1 KRLLNLVPFGT
12 DPFSSTGSQLFLN
25 SEGYVN
31 MKRISQLFML
41 SFCLVC
47 MQVNISY
54 AATNQEDETSEEV
67 QKGSNNGR
75 LLIDGDFMVELAIFE
90 TGVPPEFRVWTSMN
104 GQLIPP
110 GQVKLKV
117 VLTRLGNIKDN
128 INFFSENDFLRGD
141 MEIYEPHSFQVSLT
155 AQYQGV
161 MYTWQYDNFEGRTEI
176 ESKVADALAIGILT
190 AGSQTLKETLQV
202 YGRLANK
209 PENIRNI
216 SARFDGE
223 IKSMYVT
230 LGQPVKK
237 GQRLMSVE
245 SNESLR
251 SYVINSP
258 INGVVQSINVNPG
271 EQTNAKLLMEI
282 VDNST
287 LFAELSVF
295 PTDRERI
302 TIGANVN
309 IDVKGHD
316 GPLNGEIMQV
326 NEFVEP
332 NQSVIVRVEVGND
345 EEMLAS
351 GSFVTA
357 DIQVAEY
364 VVDLAVKQTGLQTF
378 RDFTVVYEKIGN
390 EYEVRMLELGRRA
403 GQWVEVLGGLK
414 SGAKY
419 VSENSYVIKADIEK
433 SGASHDH

>member
-1 KRLLNLVPFGT
+1 
-12 DPFSSTGSQLFLN
+12 
-25 SEGYVN
+25 

-41 SFCLVC
+41 SFCLVI
-47 MQVNISY
+47 MQINLSF
-54 AATNQEDETSEEV
+54 AAPNQEEKSEEV
-67 QKGSNNGR
+67 QKGPNNGR
-75 LLIDGDFMVELAIFE
+75 LLIDGNFTVELAIFE
-90 TGVPPEFRVWTSMN
+90 TGVAPEFRVWTSMN

-110 GQVKLKV
+110 EQVKLKV

-128 INFFSENDFLRGD
+128 INFFSENGFLRGD

-161 MYTWQYDNFEGRTEI
+161 MHTWQYDNFEGRTEI
-176 ESKVADALAIGILT
+176 EPKVADALEIGISI
-190 AGSQTLKETLQV
+190 AGSQTLKEILQV

-223 IKSMYVT
+223 IRSMYVT

-251 SYVINSP
+251 SYAINSP
-258 INGVVQSINVNPG
+258 INGVVQSINTNTG
-271 EQTNAKLLMEI
+271 EQTNGKTLLKI

-295 PTDRERI
+295 PTDRERV
-302 TIGANVN
+302 TMGANVN

-316 GPLNGEIMQV
+316 RLFNGKIVQV

-332 NQSVIVRVEVGND
+332 NQSVIVRVEIASD

-357 DIQVAEY
+357 DIQIVEY
-364 VVDLAVKQTGLQTF
+364 VVDLAVKQTGLQAF

-390 EYEVRMLELGRRA
+390 EYEVRMLELGRTA
-403 GQWVEVLGGLK
+403 GQWVEILGGLK
-414 SGAKY
+414 SGAEY